1 LMTMRR
7 RRGLPGLSLN
17 WGAWSELGN
26 GARLSPAARERGRRM
41 GQGTIPTRKGR
52 SLLGH
57 LWHQEEPV
65 IAVAPIDWALYGPG
79 VAGQPFFERFR
90 QAAQTGA
97 DTRSARPSLSGLSGD
112 PLRRRLK
119 GLVLDD
125 VRTILGQNH
134 DWVPEEDQGFFGM
147 GMDSLTSLELRNRLQ
162 DLLGRSL
169 PPTLLF
175 DHSTPEKLVTYLTD
189 LLGGRVGSPS
199 QAEAGPRPESAPL
212 RAGAGS
218 AQREAELAGLGAEEL
233 AELLSQQISSMD

>member
-1 LMTMRR
+1 MRR
-7 RRGLPGLSLN
+7 
-17 WGAWSELGN
+17 
-26 GARLSPAARERGRRM
+26 
-41 GQGTIPTRKGR
+41 
-52 SLLGH
+52 
-57 LWHQEEPV
+57 HQQHS
-65 IAVAPIDWALYGPG
+65 IQTQLGPG

-90 QAAQTGA
+90 QAAKTGA

-112 PLRRRLK
+112 PLRRQLK

-125 VRTILGQNH
+125 VRMILGQNH

-162 DLLGRSL
+162 DLLGRPL

-199 QAEAGPRPESAPL
+199 QAEAGPRQEPASSSRGSTRPD
-212 RAGAGS
+212 RGDAGTGASS